1 MHRLFALVLV
11 AACGGDAAQSVD
23 PSPDVG
29 PVSRCVAAPSA
40 PDDPHVAV
48 TEAGEVRGVAEGA
61 TVAFLGMPYA
71 APPVGDLR
79 FRAPEPAACWEGV
92 RAADSYGSSC
102 LQLVPAGGSFGAE
115 DCLFANVWTPATSGS
130 RPVMVFIHGGALE
143 FGGGNQ
149 QVSLDAGGGN
159 LYDGSAL
166 AAAHDAVV
174 VTINYRLGA
183 LGFLAHP
190 ALADE
195 HGASGNYGTLDQIA
209 ALRWVRDNI
218 RAFGGDPERVMI
230 FGESAGGL
238 SVCLLLASPLARG
251 LFHAALVESGG
262 CTVATQATRYEQGL
276 ATAERLGCDDAAC
289 LRARDAADFLAD
301 PPRRS
306 EPTRLWEMMHGPNID
321 GHVFIEDPLVT
332 LREGRHAKVPLV
344 VGSNADEFEL
354 FTPAFAT
361 CAGYYGYLAAIFGD
375 RTDEVT
381 AQYPCLGFG
390 TPRDAAVAAMTDH
403 MFTCEARRIARAAV
417 AGGSP
422 AVWRYWFTRTFTGGH
437 PLGALDA
444 FHTAEL
450 PFVFQTFDV
459 VDYTPNTD
467 DRALADAIGAAWARL
482 ATSGEPGAP
491 WPAYDPARD
500 TALVLD
506 MPLAPT
512 EQVRAAR
519 CDFWDDFMA
528 R

>member
-1 MHRLFALVLV
+1 MHRYVVVIAAV
-11 AACGGDAAQSVD
+11 AASCGGEARQHVD
-23 PSPDVG
+23 PGPDVG
-29 PVSRCVAAPSA
+29 PVSRCVAAPTA
-40 PDDPHVAV
+40 PGDALVAV
-48 TEAGEVRGVAEGA
+48 TDAGEVRGVQGDGV
-61 TVAFLGMPYA
+61 VAFLGMPYA
-71 APPVGDLR
+71 AAPVGDLR
-79 FRAPEPAACWEGV
+79 FRAPEPAACWQGV
-92 RAADSYGSSC
+92 RAADSFASAC
-102 LQLVPAGGSFGAE
+102 PQLAAGGAVGDE
-115 DCLFANVWTPATSGS
+115 DCLFANVWTPATTGPA

-143 FGGGNQ
+143 IGSGNQ
-149 QVSLDAGGGN
+149 QVTTNGGN
-159 LYDGSAL
+159 LYDGSTL

-174 VTINYRLGA
+174 VTFNYRLGA

-195 HGASGNYGTLDQIA
+195 LGASGNYGTLDQIA

-238 SVCLLLASPLARG
+238 SVCLLVASPLARG
-251 LFHAALVESGG
+251 LFHAAIVESGG
-262 CTVATQATRYEQGL
+262 CTAATRATRYEQGL

-289 LRARDAADFLAD
+289 LRARPAADFLAE
-301 PPRRS
+301 PPRQND
-306 EPTRLWEMMHGPNID
+306 PTRLWEMMHGPNID
-321 GHVFIEDPLVT
+321 GFVFVEDPLVT

-361 CAGYYGYLAAIFGD
+361 CAGYYGYLSAIFGD
-375 RTDEVT
+375 RTGEVT

-422 AVWRYWFTRTFTGGH
+422 SVWRYWFTRTFTNH
-437 PLGALDA
+437 ALSALDA

-450 PFVFQTFDV
+450 PFVFQTFAAL
-459 VDYTPNTD
+459 DYTPSAD

-482 ATSGEPGAP
+482 AAIGEPGAP

-500 TALVLD
+500 NALVLD
-506 MPLAPT
+506 MPLAT
-512 EQVRAAR
+512 VEQVRAAR
-519 CDFWDDFMA
+519 CDFWDAFIA